1 MNSEDLENEF
11 GNFSL
16 DQSKAITELLLRVM
30 IANQAKITNI
40 LDPSKSEEQYLK
52 EFKADLKT
60 PDLERFTTIAH
71 RSSN

>member
-60 PDLERFTTIAH
+60 SDLERFTTIAH